1 MGLEASMNKNAVP
14 GGPNLKLVK
23 TKTADEENYRQMVL
37 RRFIKHKLALTGVAI
52 IAVLAVCA
60 VFAPL
65 IAPENPYQVTETF
78 GSGPTAEHLLGTDQV
93 GRDVLSRLIYAARVS
108 LVVGLGTTAISVIIG
123 TILGLISGYFGGR
136 LDMTIMRITDV
147 FMSFPQM
154 MLIMV
159 VVSIIGPGLVNMVVI
174 LGLLGWPSVARLV
187 RGCVLS
193 IKQADYV
200 KSAVALGFSTPRT
213 LFLHILP
220 NAMAPI
226 LVNATFGIA
235 NAIIVEASLSFLG
248 LGVQPPTASWG
259 NMLTDAQTLSVL
271 TEKPWLWLP
280 PGIMII
286 ISVLSVNFIGDGLRD
301 ALDPRSLK

>member
-1 MGLEASMNKNAVP
+1 MGLEAPVKKIVSPSKP
-14 GGPNLKLVK
+14 HLKVV
-23 TKTADEENYRQMVL
+23 TAKTAADENYAHMVL
-37 RRFIKHKLALTGVAI
+37 RQFMKHKLAVAGVIVMCLLVICAI
-52 IAVLAVCA
+52 
-60 VFAPL
+60 FAPL
-65 IAPENPYQVTETF
+65 IAPENPYQVTNTF
-78 GSGPTAEHLLGTDQV
+78 GAKPSEQHVLGTDQV

-108 LVVGLGTTAISVIIG
+108 LVVGLGTTAISVSLG
-123 TILGLISGYFGGR
+123 TVLGLVSGYFGGR
-136 LDMTIMRITDV
+136 LDMAVMRITDV

-154 MLIMV
+154 LLILV

-174 LGLLGWPSVARLV
+174 LGFLGWPSVARLV

-193 IKQADYV
+193 IKQSDYV

-259 NMLTDAQTLSVL
+259 NMLTDAQTLSIL

-280 PGIMII
+280 PGILII

-301 ALDPRSLK
+301 ALDPRSIK